1 MSEFQLRNAAQD
13 GDINL
18 VQLVQGLWEG
28 RIILFGCLLA
38 GLVFSAIYALTAKEQ
53 WTSVAYVSSP
63 RVEQIS
69 TYLDQRR
76 AMARVTGNQ
85 SIDPSALSA
94 LLFNTFVAQAAISRN
109 QWAYLSDTE
118 YYNLQKTEDP
128 KDDHILLLDLVDQL
142 KIKAPNID
150 EIAPYYKFSFSAHT
164 AEQAQEVLT
173 GYLSW
178 INKLAFDQVD
188 KEFNDQLNAQ
198 ILSRQTDLNNIEFK
212 LSTDRQHSI
221 DNLKTALHTAKL
233 AGITDYVVARQTGG
247 STIIDL
253 SDSRRLFMLGEKYLS
268 AELETWENTPIIYPP
283 NYYEIKRELEQL
295 EPLRNYKVDAISY
308 FTQRAPTLPLKRDK
322 PQRVLIVILGS
333 MFGAMVGILWILCRE
348 AFRQK
353 NPGMTTKSRLLRASQ
368 LEQEKITKIA

>member
-1 MSEFQLRNAAQD
+1 MSEFQLRSAAQD
-13 GDINL
+13 SDIDL
-18 VQLVQGLWEG
+18 VQLVQKLWEG
-28 RIILFGCLLA
+28 RIILLGFLLA
-38 GLVFSAIYALTAKEQ
+38 GLVLSAVYALTAKEQ
-53 WTSVAYVSSP
+53 WTSVAYVSAP

-69 TYLDQRR
+69 AYLDQRR

-85 SIDPSALSA
+85 SIDTSALSA

-109 QWAYLSDTE
+109 QWAYLSETE
-118 YYNLQKTEDP
+118 YYNRQKTADT
-128 KDDHILLLDLVDQL
+128 KADHMLLLDLVDQL
-142 KIKAPNID
+142 KIKAPSDD
-150 EIAPYYKFSFSAHT
+150 EIAPYYKFSFSADT

-173 GYLSW
+173 GYLNW
-178 INKLAFDQVD
+178 INKLSFDQVD

-247 STIIDL
+247 STIIEL

-283 NYYEIKRELEQL
+283 NYYEIKRELTQL
-295 EPLRNYKVDAISY
+295 EPLRNYKIDAISY
-308 FTQRAPTLPLKRDK
+308 FTQRAPTAPLKRDK
-322 PQRVLIVILGS
+322 PQRVLVVILGS
-333 MFGAMVGILWILCRE
+333 MFGGMMGILWILCRE

-353 NPGMTTKSRLLRASQ
+353 TPGMTTKKKLLKTSQ
-368 LEQEKITKIA
+368 IEQAKITKTA